1 MTLDSESSADEFEDA
16 TDFNNSEYI
25 FSDSP
30 PVQPLNR
37 HLSMFVKQKVSQLL
51 KLSSLSVPNN
61 TNDETSGSAQF
72 VDNYKQRFGEPT
84 PDFYV
89 GSLENALRLA
99 CHKPAKEV
107 QETHTQCRPLILCI
121 IYRIAQITGHL
132 LASRREYT
140 HECILWSSHER
151 RSHYTDI

>member
-37 HLSMFVKQKVSQLL
+37 HLSRFIKQKLSQVL
-51 KLSSLSVPNN
+51 KSYPRFAVPNN

-72 VDNYKQRFGEPT
+72 VENYKQRFGEPT
-84 PDFYV
+84 PYFYV
-89 GSLENALRLA
+89 GSLEDALRLA

-107 QETHTQCRPLILCI
+107 QAPTTSQSRLYIFN
-121 IYRIAQITGHL
+121 L
-132 LASRREYT
+132 LFN
-140 HECILWSSHER
+140 L
-151 RSHYTDI
+151 

>member
-1 MTLDSESSADEFEDA
+1 MLYIYLSYFSWHSDVVTLDSESSADEFEDA

-37 HLSMFVKQKVSQLL
+37 HLSRYIWETKTRNCSNYP
-51 KLSSLSVPNN
+51 LSLVAVPNN

-72 VDNYKQRFGEPT
+72 VENYKQRFGEPT
-84 PDFYV
+84 PDFFV
-89 GSLENALRLA
+89 GSLEDALRLA

-107 QETHTQCRPLILCI
+107 QET
-121 IYRIAQITGHL
+121 
-132 LASRREYT
+132 
-140 HECILWSSHER
+140 ER
-151 RSHYTDI
+151 HCKAYI